1 MVIRDKLEKNG
12 KTKGHYIVK
21 NSLSIAMISFAIIA
35 LSAIPIGISV
45 KLADKVKAEAEAY
58 SSSLIEEEET
68 SESESIIIPEG
79 AE

>member
-12 KTKGHYIVK
+12 KTKGHYVIK
-21 NSLSIAMISFAIIA
+21 NSLSIAMISFAIVA

-58 SSSLIEEEET
+58 SSYLLESEET
-68 SESESIIIPEG
+68 SESESIIIPEI
-79 AE
+79 EE

>member
-12 KTKGHYIVK
+12 KTKGHYIIK
-21 NSLSIAMISFAIIA
+21 NSLSIAMISFAIVA

-58 SSSLIEEEET
+58 SSSLVEEEET
-68 SESESIIIPEG
+68 SESESIIIPE
-79 AE
+79 ADE